1 MTFPNFLSFVR
12 IILSPLFLLL
22 ALSNNIYLERISFIV
37 FFIAALTD
45 WYDGWHARKYKSV
58 TKLGIFLDP
67 FADKILTSF
76 AFYLFYLKLFMPL
89 WMLII
94 IILRDIFITLLR
106 SYDEYNGIV
115 LQTSFIAKAKTFL
128 QMTYIFFILSLF
140 FLLTLD
146 IDSGFKISIKNFIY
160 QSQINYYLLLL
171 VTMMTLYTGLDY
183 FYKKIFIKEK

>member
-12 IILSPLFLLL
+12 IILSPIFLFL
-22 ALSNNIYLERISFIV
+22 ALSNNIYLERISFVV

-45 WYDGWHARKYKSV
+45 WYDGWHARKYLSV

-67 FADKILTSF
+67 FADKVLTSF

-94 IILRDIFITLLR
+94 IILRDIFVTLLR
-106 SYDEYNGIV
+106 SYDEYKGVI

-128 QMTYIFFILSLF
+128 QMTYIFIILTLF

-146 IDSGFKISIKNFIY
+146 IDSEFKISIKNFIY
-160 QSQINYYLLLL
+160 LSQINYYLLLL
-171 VTMMTLYTGLDY
+171 VTLMTLYTGLDY
-183 FYKKIFIKEK
+183 FYKKIFNKEK